1 MPWPKRDMLGY
12 LLRALLRAAFVRL
25 LVLWDSSTR
34 ANDLMVIRM
43 PELRCG
49 GCGWPLAEE
58 RVGLGARFC
67 YACAEMLKTAEPHCH
82 YCNSPLAP
90 INALARVKEC
100 FVCTVLIST
109 LNWSLY
115 WQGVERQAVASLR
128 RLRDEGAEV

>member
-1 MPWPKRDMLGY
+1 
-12 LLRALLRAAFVRL
+12 
-25 LVLWDSSTR
+25 
-34 ANDLMVIRM
+34 
-43 PELRCG
+43 
-49 GCGWPLAEE
+49 
-58 RVGLGARFC
+58 
-67 YACAEMLKTAEPHCH
+67 MLKTAEPHCH